1 MANTLLTPDMIT
13 SEALRILHQKLNF
26 IGNINRAYDSSF
38 AKDGAKIG
46 DSLRIRLPNEYV
58 VRSGAALS
66 AQDTTEQS
74 ITLQIN
80 NQKGV
85 DLNFTSTE
93 MTLDLDNFGDRV
105 LKPAMS
111 KLAAHI
117 ESDMLAN
124 VYKDIYQ
131 QVNNQGAAMTFN
143 KAGDAH
149 EMLMEALSPPDM
161 NMILNPRDNND
172 YVKDTKALFNDSAEL
187 SRQYR
192 EGKVGK
198 AQGFDI
204 WQSTYLPSHTVGA
217 GYLING
223 ASQSGSALTVDT
235 GTGAVKAGDVFTI
248 AGVYRVHPETKIA
261 TGDLQQFVI
270 TSDATS
276 GATSLS
282 ISPAIVTSGARQN
295 VSAAPADNAAIT
307 FAGTA
312 STAHK
317 LSLAFHKDAFT
328 FATADLVMP
337 KGVDMGARKSYDGI
351 SLRLIRDYDISTDKF
366 LARFDVLYGY
376 KTLRP
381 QLAVRLANN

>member
-124 VYKDIYQ
+124 VYKD
-131 QVNNQGAAMTFN
+131 N
-143 KAGDAH
+143 
-149 EMLMEALSPPDM
+149 
-161 NMILNPRDNND
+161 
-172 YVKDTKALFNDSAEL
+172 
-187 SRQYR
+187 
-192 EGKVGK
+192 
-198 AQGFDI
+198 
-204 WQSTYLPSHTVGA
+204 
-217 GYLING
+217 
-223 ASQSGSALTVDT
+223 
-235 GTGAVKAGDVFTI
+235 
-248 AGVYRVHPETKIA
+248 
-261 TGDLQQFVI
+261 DLQQGRRR
-270 TSDATS
+270 S
-276 GATSLS
+276 
-282 ISPAIVTSGARQN
+282 
-295 VSAAPADNAAIT
+295 
-307 FAGTA
+307 
-312 STAHK
+312 
-317 LSLAFHKDAFT
+317 
-328 FATADLVMP
+328 
-337 KGVDMGARKSYDGI
+337 
-351 SLRLIRDYDISTDKF
+351 
-366 LARFDVLYGY
+366 
-376 KTLRP
+376 
-381 QLAVRLANN
+381 